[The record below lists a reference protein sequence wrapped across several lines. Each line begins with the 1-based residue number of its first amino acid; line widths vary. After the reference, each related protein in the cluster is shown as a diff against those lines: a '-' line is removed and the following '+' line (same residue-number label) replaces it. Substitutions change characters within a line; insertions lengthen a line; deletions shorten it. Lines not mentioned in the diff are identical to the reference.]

1 MLIARYLLLFVLILN
16 FIGCKNEL
24 KYDLVINN
32 GWVLD
37 LDSGTFLQQ
46 NIAIIDGKII
56 AMSNKKFSAHSQ
68 IDVSGQYVYPGFID
82 AHCHFWG
89 YASGLLAVDL
99 VGTNS
104 FEEVVE
110 RTKMFANEHPDL
122 TFISGRG
129 WDQNDWDNSEFPT
142 KDSLD
147 KWFPEIPVFLMR
159 IDGHAALVN
168 SQALQLADSL
178 PEILPGGR
186 VIYAQGEP
194 TGLLIDNAVNLI
206 PQPVLDKVAMR
217 DALLKAE
224 ENCFAVG
231 LTGLADAGLDKTSI
245 DALADYYDEGDLRM
259 PLYVMIRDNPADYLW
274 FLQNG
279 PIKTDRLS
287 VRSIKVYGDGAL
299 GSRGALLLKPYA
311 DDPLNYGLM
320 LKNEKDL
327 KALCKLA
334 YDAHFQ
340 VNVHAIGDSANRL
353 VLQAFSSILPPQ
365 NDARWRIEHAQVV
378 NPLESIY
385 FQDYKVI
392 PSVQPTHATSD
403 MYWVQERLGAERV
416 KHAYT
421 FNSLLNWRGVLP
433 LGTDFPVEDIDPLR
447 TLYAAVTRQDSL
459 GFPNEGFLP
468 SEKLSRIDAIKGMT
482 IWAAYAQFEENE
494 KGSIETGKWA
504 DFVLLPLDLLKCPA
518 EDILQTQVLKTIVH
532 GEVVYTRL
540 NQ

>member
-37 LDSGTFLQQ
+37 LDSGTFVQQ
-46 NIAIIDGKII
+46 NIAVIDGKII

-68 IDVSGQYVYPGFID
+68 IDASGQYVYPGFID

-378 NPLESIY
+378 NPLDSIY

>member
-37 LDSGTFLQQ
+37 LDGGTFVQQ

-68 IDVSGQYVYPGFID
+68 IDASGQYVYPGFID

-353 VLQAFSSILPPQ
+353 VLHAFSSILPPQ

-378 NPLESIY
+378 NPLDSIY

>member
-68 IDVSGQYVYPGFID
+68 IDASGQYVYPGFID

-378 NPLESIY
+378 NPLDSIY

>member
-1 MLIARYLLLFVLILN
+1 VLILN

-37 LDSGTFLQQ
+37 LDSGTFVQQ
-46 NIAIIDGKII
+46 NLAIKDGKII
-56 AMSNKKFSAHSQ
+56 AMSNEKFSAHSE
-68 IDVSGQYVYPGFID
+68 IDASGQYVYPGFID

-168 SQALQLADSL
+168 SRALQLADSL

-231 LTGLADAGLDKTSI
+231 LTGLADAGLDKPSI
-245 DALADYYDEGDLRM
+245 DALVDYYEEGDLRM
-259 PLYVMIRDNPADYLW
+259 PLYVMIRDNPADYSW

-279 PIKTDRLS
+279 SIKTDRLS

-378 NPLESIY
+378 NPLDSIY

-403 MYWVQERLGAERV
+403 MYWVQERLGEERV

-468 SEKLSRIDAIKGMT
+468 SEKLSRIDALKGMT

-494 KGSIETGKWA
+494 KGSIQTGKWA
-504 DFVLLPLDLLKCPA
+504 DFVLLPVDLLKCPA

>member
-37 LDSGTFLQQ
+37 LDSGTFVQQ

-68 IDVSGQYVYPGFID
+68 IDASGQYVYPGFID

>member
-68 IDVSGQYVYPGFID
+68 IDASGQYVYPGFID

-482 IWAAYAQFEENE
+482 IWAAYSQFEENE

>member
-1 MLIARYLLLFVLILN
+1 
-16 FIGCKNEL
+16 
-24 KYDLVINN
+24 
-32 GWVLD
+32 
-37 LDSGTFLQQ
+37 
-46 NIAIIDGKII
+46 
-56 AMSNKKFSAHSQ
+56 
-68 IDVSGQYVYPGFID
+68 
-82 AHCHFWG
+82 
-89 YASGLLAVDL
+89 
-99 VGTNS
+99 
-104 FEEVVE
+104 
-110 RTKMFANEHPDL
+110 
-122 TFISGRG
+122 
-129 WDQNDWDNSEFPT
+129 
-142 KDSLD
+142 
-147 KWFPEIPVFLMR
+147 MR

>member
-68 IDVSGQYVYPGFID
+68 IDASGQYVYPGFID

>member
-37 LDSGTFLQQ
+37 LDGGTFVQQ

-68 IDVSGQYVYPGFID
+68 IDASGQYVYPGFID

-378 NPLESIY
+378 NPLDSIY